1 MVIIM
6 KDFKNF
12 SQQGDE
18 NFSDMAEKIA
28 AEYKGKSENDVIKS
42 IMSQAEKGKRAGTLT
57 DADIDNF
64 YNNFSPMLNA
74 AQKKKLKV
82 LIEKLKKIPPDNG

>member
-1 MVIIM
+1 M

-18 NFSDMAEKIA
+18 NFSDMAEKLA
-28 AEYKGKSENDVIKS
+28 SEYKGKSESDVIQS

-64 YNNFSPMLNA
+64 YNNFSPMLNSS
-74 AQKKKLKV
+74 QKKKLKV
-82 LIEKLKKIPPDNG
+82 LIEKLKKIPSDKG

>member
-1 MVIIM
+1 M
-6 KDFKNF
+6 KDFKKF
-12 SQQGDE
+12 SEQNSEDVAYT
-18 NFSDMAEKIA
+18 AEKIA

-64 YNNFSPMLNA
+64 YNNFSPMLNG

-82 LIEKLKKIPPDNG
+82 LIEKLKKIPSE

>member
-1 MVIIM
+1 M
-6 KDFKNF
+6 KTFPIWRKR
-12 SQQGDE
+12 
-18 NFSDMAEKIA
+18 IA